1 MEEKEN
7 PGLYNIRLLRPF
19 ISYINRNFPGVD
31 TKAILDDAGIKRSE
45 FEDDGYWFTQE
56 QSDLFMLSVV
66 QRTGKEDIARDA
78 GRFMAMSSTEGVLRD
93 FASGFVTPGLAYVS
107 VANINSK
114 LSRGVD
120 IKTRK
125 LGSRKVE
132 FIAQPA
138 PGVQEKPYQCQNRHG
153 LLEALGVPFTGKYA
167 TVEHPDCFHRG
178 DPYCRFIITWENTP
192 AFSLKRFRNYLL
204 ILSLAFLS
212 VLFSFFEPEA
222 EISIILGLITIFI
235 GMSWFAASLENKELT
250 KRIAQQGDY
259 ADRLLSEVNTRYNDA
274 LLVKEIGQ
282 AIAMILDTDELLDY
296 VMQALKKHLDF
307 DRGMVMLAN
316 KDKSRLVFKNG
327 YGYTPDQDQLL
338 RGTAF
343 HLDNP
348 DSRGIF
354 VESFHKRMPFLI
366 NNVEEIS
373 ENLSDRSRQYAKAL
387 GSQAFICVPIL
398 FKDQSLGILSVDN
411 KLSRAPL
418 TESTLSLLAGIA
430 QQIGIS
436 INNADSYRKLHESE
450 TKYRELVENA
460 NSIILRMDPSGVVTF
475 FNEFA
480 QTFFG
485 YSHEE
490 ILGKNVLGTLLP
502 LEGELAQAFIAA
514 MEQMPIESNK
524 YQYVR
529 LLCMK
534 RDGERAWVAWQN
546 KPIFDQEGRVR
557 EIMSIGQDIT
567 ARRRAEEQLLESRM
581 LLSQIVDQNSIP
593 TFVIQKDHRVLY
605 WNKASERLTGKRAE
619 DLVGTRQAWK
629 AFYPEERPM
638 LADLVLD
645 HAPETQIAALY
656 GDDVRR
662 SVVADEAWEAE
673 LFNPYLGDKG
683 KWIFI
688 TASILRDKNGNAIGA
703 IENLQDN
710 TEKKRADELKQA
722 KSVAEA
728 ANRAK
733 SEFLANMSHEIR
745 TPMNAIIG
753 LADLTLKTSLTAK
766 QSDYLSK
773 LRTSSYSL
781 LGIIN
786 DILDFSKIEANRL
799 TLEHAEFNLEEV
811 MDGLSNLLSH
821 KAMEKGIELLI
832 TVEEDVPYELMGDQ
846 LRLSQVLINLLS
858 NAIKFTSQGEV
869 CVRICLEEKTS
880 QEAMLRFSV
889 MDTGIGINS
898 EQIGML
904 FTPFTQAD
912 SSTTRRYG
920 GTGLGLS
927 ICKRLVE
934 MMGGEI
940 QAVSN
945 PGKGSSFSFTA
956 RFGIQPGAKPAKY
969 NPPPDLSRMRVL
981 LVDDNEHTRQYLH
994 DTLMTFSFESYS
1006 VTSGEEAIQALNQ
1019 AEKPYDLIV
1028 LDWRL
1033 SGMDGITTL
1042 KKIRRDPDSSHIPV
1056 IMTSGFGREDVMKQ
1070 ALAAGA
1076 HSFLIKPIKPSML
1089 FDTIMDV
1096 FGRKAFTPAP
1106 QRTPALIERD
1116 AALHLRGARVLL
1128 AEDNLINQEVARS
1141 ILMNVGIEVDI
1152 ANNGQEAVEAVF
1164 RNSYDAV
1171 LMDVQMP
1178 VMDGF
1183 QAVEMIHSDTTHQ
1196 DLPIIAMTAHA
1207 MQGDRER
1214 CLAVGMD
1221 DYLSKP
1227 IQSDLLFSVLM
1238 KWIHPKG
1245 QGHVPPLV
1253 LENCAAAS
1261 KETELPDNLPG
1272 LDILSGLRRL
1282 GSNRRLYVNLILQFA
1297 REYAKTPQEIREALK
1312 QGEFQGIRQRAH
1324 AIHGVAANL
1333 SAVTLQAAAHELE
1346 AAADKESSESI
1357 TEEVDRFER
1366 AWHEVMESASHLA
1379 SMRNTKQG
1387 ESDTQTSLPIDP
1399 TVITPL
1405 LIRLKCTLE
1414 ENNME
1419 AEDIMEELCMHLGTS
1434 TKVPGLNVL
1443 VQQIGNFDFDQALGT
1458 LENLAA
1464 QWAITL
1470 ESPHV

>member
-1 MEEKEN
+1 MEDKDN
-7 PGLYNIRLLRPF
+7 PRLYNIRLLRPF
-19 ISYINRNFPGVD
+19 ISYINRNYPGVD
-31 TKAILDDAGIKRSE
+31 TRSILDDAGIKLSE
-45 FEDDGYWFTQE
+45 FEDDGYWFTQQ
-56 QSDLFMLSVV
+56 QSDLFMLSVI

-78 GRFMAMSSTEGVLRD
+78 GRFMAISSTEGVMRD
-93 FASGFVTPGLAYVS
+93 FASGFITLGLAYSS

-114 LSRGVD
+114 LSRGVE

-125 LGSRKVE
+125 LGARKVE
-132 FIAQPA
+132 FIAQPS

-167 TVEHPDCFHRG
+167 IVEHTECFHKG
-178 DPYCRFIITWENTP
+178 DPYCRFIITWDNTP
-192 AFSLKRFRNYLL
+192 AFILKRLRNYLL
-204 ILSLAFLS
+204 VVSVAFLFF
-212 VLFSFFEPEA
+212 LFIFFQPEA
-222 EISIILGLITIFI
+222 KISIILSLIIIFTGI
-235 GMSWFAASLENKELT
+235 SWLAASQENKELT
-250 KRIAQQGDY
+250 KRIAQQGDS
-259 ADRLLSEVNTRYNDA
+259 ADRLLSEINTRYNDA

-282 AIAMILDTDELLDY
+282 AIAMILDTDELLEY

-327 YGYTPDQDQLL
+327 YGYTPDQEHLL
-338 RGTAF
+338 RSTAF
-343 HLDNP
+343 HLDKP
-348 DSRGIF
+348 DSRGVF
-354 VESFHKRMPFLI
+354 VESFRKRTPFLI
-366 NNVEEIS
+366 NDVEEIS
-373 ENLSDRSRQYAKAL
+373 ENLSERSQQYAKAL
-387 GSQAFICVPIL
+387 GSQAFICVPIV
-398 FKDQSLGILSVDN
+398 FKDQALGILLVDN

-450 TKYRELVENA
+450 AKYRELVENA
-460 NSIILRMDPSGVVTF
+460 NSIILRMDPFGVVTF

-485 YSHEE
+485 YNQEE
-490 ILGKNVLGTLLP
+490 ILGKNVLGTILP
-502 LEGELAQAFIAA
+502 FEGELTQSFIDA
-514 MEQMPIESNK
+514 MEQMTVESNK
-524 YQYVR
+524 YQHVR
-529 LLCMK
+529 LQCRK
-534 RDGERAWVAWQN
+534 RNGEVAWIAWQN
-546 KPIFDQEGRVR
+546 KPVFDQEGRIR

-605 WNKASERLTGKRAE
+605 WNKASERLTGKRAD
-619 DLVGTRQAWK
+619 DLVGTRLAWK
-629 AFYPEERPM
+629 AFYPTERPL

-645 HAPETQIAALY
+645 HAPEAQIASLY
-656 GDDVRR
+656 GDDFRR
-662 SVVADEAWEAE
+662 SGVAEEAWEAE
-673 LFNPYLGDKG
+673 LFNPYLGNG
-683 KWIFI
+683 KWLFV
-688 TASILRDKNGNAIGA
+688 TASLLRDKDGDAIGA
-703 IENLQDN
+703 IETLQDY

-753 LADLTLKTSLTAK
+753 LADLTLRTNLTAK
-766 QSDYLSK
+766 QSDYLEK
-773 LRTSSYSL
+773 LRTSAYNL

-799 TLEHAEFNLEEV
+799 TLERAEFNLQEV
-811 MDGLSNLLSH
+811 LDGLSNLLSH
-821 KAMEKGIELLI
+821 KAMQKGIELLI
-832 TVEEDVPYELMGDQ
+832 IVDKNVPYELVGDQ

-858 NAIKFTSQGEV
+858 NAIKFTPQGEV
-869 CVRICLEEKTS
+869 GVHISLDEKTS
-880 QEAMLRFSV
+880 QNVMLRFTV
-889 MDTGIGINS
+889 RDTGIGINS

-904 FTPFTQAD
+904 FSPFTQAD

-940 QAVSN
+940 QVASN
-945 PGKGSSFSFTA
+945 PGMGSSFTFTA
-956 RFGIQPGAKPAKY
+956 RLGLQPGAKPAKY

-981 LVDDNEHTRQYLH
+981 VVDDNEHTRQYLH
-994 DTLMTFSFESYS
+994 DTLMTFSFEPCP
-1006 VTSGEEAIQALNQ
+1006 VASGEEALQALSM

-1033 SGMDGITTL
+1033 SGMDGITVL

-1076 HSFLIKPIKPSML
+1076 QSFLIKPIKPSML

-1096 FGRKAFTPAP
+1096 FGRKAVTPVP
-1106 QRTPALIERD
+1106 QRAPAQIERD
-1116 AALHLRGARVLL
+1116 AALHLRGARVLV

-1141 ILMNVGIEVDI
+1141 ILKTVGIEVDVV
-1152 ANNGQEAVEAVF
+1152 NNGQEAVEAVF
-1164 RNSYDAV
+1164 RNAYDAV

-1183 QAVEMIHSDTTHQ
+1183 QAVEMIHAEPAHQ
-1196 DLPIIAMTAHA
+1196 DLPVIAMTAHA
-1207 MQGDRER
+1207 MQGDKEK

-1227 IQSDLLFSVLM
+1227 IQSDLLFSILM
-1238 KWIHPKG
+1238 KWIHPKH
-1245 QGHVPPLV
+1245 QGHAQSA
-1253 LENCAAAS
+1253 LEHCPAAC
-1261 KETELPDNLPG
+1261 KESELIDNLPG
-1272 LDILSGLRRL
+1272 LDTASGLKRL
-1282 GSNRRLYVNLILQFA
+1282 AGNRRLYGNLILQFA

-1312 QGEFQGIRQRAH
+1312 LGDFQGIRQRAH

-1333 SAVTLQAAAHELE
+1333 SAVTLQASARELE
-1346 AAADKESSESI
+1346 GTADKGSLQDISMA
-1357 TEEVDRFER
+1357 VDGFER
-1366 AWHEVMESASHLA
+1366 AWHEVMESAARLA
-1379 SMRNTKQG
+1379 SMRDTDQG
-1387 ESDTQTSLPIDP
+1387 ETDPQAFTLPDP
-1399 TVITPL
+1399 TVIAPL
-1405 LIRLKCTLE
+1405 LTRLKRTLE

-1419 AEDIMEELCMHLGTS
+1419 AEDIMEELTQHLGPSAKMT
-1434 TKVPGLNVL
+1434 GLNML
-1443 VQQIGNFDFDQALGT
+1443 VQQIGNFDFDQALST
-1458 LENLAA
+1458 LQDLAA
-1464 QWAITL
+1464 QWAIPL
-1470 ESPHV
+1470 ESSHV

>member
-1 MEEKEN
+1 M
-7 PGLYNIRLLRPF
+7 
-19 ISYINRNFPGVD
+19 
-31 TKAILDDAGIKRSE
+31 
-45 FEDDGYWFTQE
+45 
-56 QSDLFMLSVV
+56 
-66 QRTGKEDIARDA
+66 
-78 GRFMAMSSTEGVLRD
+78 
-93 FASGFVTPGLAYVS
+93 
-107 VANINSK
+107 
-114 LSRGVD
+114 
-120 IKTRK
+120 
-125 LGSRKVE
+125 
-132 FIAQPA
+132 
-138 PGVQEKPYQCQNRHG
+138 
-153 LLEALGVPFTGKYA
+153 
-167 TVEHPDCFHRG
+167 
-178 DPYCRFIITWENTP
+178 
-192 AFSLKRFRNYLL
+192 
-204 ILSLAFLS
+204 
-212 VLFSFFEPEA
+212 
-222 EISIILGLITIFI
+222 
-235 GMSWFAASLENKELT
+235 
-250 KRIAQQGDY
+250 
-259 ADRLLSEVNTRYNDA
+259 
-274 LLVKEIGQ
+274 KEIGQ
-282 AIAMILDTDELLDY
+282 AIAMILDTDELLEY

-307 DRGMVMLAN
+307 DRGMVLLAN
-316 KDKSRLVFKNG
+316 KDKTRLVFKNG
-327 YGYTPDQDQLL
+327 YGYTPDQEQLL
-338 RGTAF
+338 RNTAF

-354 VESFHKRMPFLI
+354 VESFHKRTPFLI

-373 ENLSDRSRQYAKAL
+373 ENLSERSQQYAKAL
-387 GSQAFICVPIL
+387 GSQAFICAPIV
-398 FKDQSLGILSVDN
+398 FKDQALGILSVDN

-418 TESTLSLLAGIA
+418 TESILSLLAGIA

-490 ILGKNVLGTLLP
+490 ILGKNVLGTILP
-502 LEGELAQAFIAA
+502 FEGDRAQSFIAA
-514 MEQMPIESNK
+514 MEQMTAESNK
-524 YQYVR
+524 YQHVR
-529 LLCMK
+529 LQCMK
-534 RDGERAWVAWQN
+534 RNGEAAWIAWQN
-546 KPIFDQEGRVR
+546 KPVFDHEGRVR

-593 TFVIQKDHRVLY
+593 TLVIQKDHSVLY
-605 WNKASERLTGKRAE
+605 WNKASERLTGKRAG
-619 DLVGTRQAWK
+619 DLVGTRQSWT
-629 AFYPEERPM
+629 AFYPEEQPL

-645 HAPETQIAALY
+645 HAPEAQIASLY
-656 GDDVRR
+656 GDDFRR
-662 SVVADEAWEAE
+662 SGVADEAWEAE
-673 LFNPYLGDKG
+673 LFNPYLGANG
-683 KWIFI
+683 KWLFI
-688 TASILRDKNGNAIGA
+688 TASLLRDKDGNAIGA
-703 IENLQDN
+703 IETLQDN

-766 QSDYLSK
+766 QSDYLDK
-773 LRTSSYSL
+773 LRTSAYSL

-799 TLEHAEFNLEEV
+799 TLEHAEFNLQEV
-811 MDGLSNLLSH
+811 LDGLSNLLSH
-821 KAMEKGIELLI
+821 KAMEKGVELLI
-832 TVEEDVPYELMGDQ
+832 TVDEDVPYELMGDQ

-858 NAIKFTSQGEV
+858 NSIKFTSQGEV
-869 CVRICLEEKTS
+869 GVRISLEEKAS
-880 QEAMLRFSV
+880 QDVMLRFMV

-904 FTPFTQAD
+904 FSPFTQAD

-940 QAVSN
+940 QVVSN
-945 PGKGSSFSFTA
+945 PGVGSSFTFTA
-956 RFGIQPGAKPAKY
+956 RLGLQPGAKPIKY

-981 LVDDNEHTRQYLH
+981 LVDDNEHTRLYLH
-994 DTLMTFSFESYS
+994 DTLTTFSFEPNS
-1006 VTSGEEAIQALNQ
+1006 VASGEEALQALSKAVQ
-1019 AEKPYDLIV
+1019 PYDLIV

-1033 SGMDGITTL
+1033 SGMDGIATL
-1042 KKIRRDPDSSHIPV
+1042 KKIRRSPDAGHIPV

-1076 HSFLIKPIKPSML
+1076 QSFLIKPIKPSML

-1106 QRTPALIERD
+1106 QRTPALIERE
-1116 AALHLRGARVLL
+1116 AALHLRGARVLV

-1141 ILMNVGIEVDI
+1141 ILKNVGIEVDI

-1183 QAVEMIHSDTTHQ
+1183 QAVEMIHSDPSRQ

-1207 MQGDRER
+1207 MQGDREK

-1227 IQSDLLFSVLM
+1227 IQSDLLFSILM
-1238 KWIHPKG
+1238 KWIHPKH
-1245 QGHVPPLV
+1245 QGYVQPVVDEHHPVA
-1253 LENCAAAS
+1253 C
-1261 KETELPDNLPG
+1261 KEPELPDNLLG
-1272 LDILSGLRRL
+1272 LDTVSGLKRL
-1282 GSNRRLYVNLILQFA
+1282 GGNRRLYGNLIQQFA
-1297 REYAKTPQEIREALK
+1297 REYAKTPKDIREAL
-1312 QGEFQGIRQRAH
+1312 QGGDHQSIRQRAH

-1333 SAVTLQAAAHELE
+1333 SAVTLQNAARELE
-1346 AAADKESSESI
+1346 AAADKEDLEKI
-1357 TEEVDRFER
+1357 TTAVDRFER
-1366 AWHEVMESASHLA
+1366 AWHEVMESAARLA
-1379 SMRNTKQG
+1379 PMRETDRSETAAQVF
-1387 ESDTQTSLPIDP
+1387 TPPDP
-1399 TVITPL
+1399 SVIAPL
-1405 LIRLKCTLE
+1405 LTRLKRTLE
-1414 ENNME
+1414 DNNME
-1419 AEDIMEELCMHLGTS
+1419 AEDIMEELKLHLGS
-1434 TKVPGLNVL
+1434 SVNFPGLNVL
-1443 VQQIGNFDFDQALGT
+1443 VQQIGNFDFDQALSS
-1458 LENLAA
+1458 LEDLAG
-1464 QWAITL
+1464 QWDIPL
-1470 ESPHV
+1470 EPSHV